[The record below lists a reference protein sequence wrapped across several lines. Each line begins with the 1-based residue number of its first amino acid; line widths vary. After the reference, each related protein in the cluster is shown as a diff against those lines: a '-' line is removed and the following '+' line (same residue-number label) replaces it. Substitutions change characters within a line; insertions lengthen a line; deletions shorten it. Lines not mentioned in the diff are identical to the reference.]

1 MNCST
6 CGDSLSP
13 DVRFCPRCGTKAVWE
28 GQAGGARA
36 AGCASAEGYV
46 PAQGYIPAQ
55 GCTPYD
61 RVSRH
66 LQILSVL
73 WLIYAGL
80 RLISGSLGVLAL
92 RGLFAGRF
100 HNAPLEL
107 GWSPFGSLL
116 LANLWPMA
124 LAAVLLSASG
134 GLLTGYALLTRQSW
148 GRVLAIVIGVMVLI
162 HPPLGTALGIY
173 TLWVLG
179 PRLSGDEYAALAD
192 AEG

>member
-13 DVRFCPRCGTKAVWE
+13 DARFCPRCGTRAVWE
-28 GQAGGARA
+28 GQAGG
-36 AGCASAEGYV
+36 
-46 PAQGYIPAQ
+46 PLAQGYTSAQ
-55 GCTPYD
+55 GCTPAQGYNTFD

-73 WLIYAGL
+73 WLVYAGL
-80 RLISGSLGVLAL
+80 RLISGSLGVLVL

-100 HNAPLEL
+100 HNASLEL

-116 LANLWPMA
+116 LASLWPVA
-124 LAAVLLSASG
+124 LAAVLLGAG
-134 GLLTGYALLTRQSW
+134 TNLLTGYALFTRRRW
-148 GRVLAIVIGVMVLI
+148 GRVLAIVFGVMVLI

-173 TLWVLG
+173 TLWVLA
-179 PRLSGDEYAALAD
+179 PRLSGEEYAALAD
-192 AEG
+192 AAG